1 MISPGSACLRA
12 KIEHALGRLVAAA
25 FAIVLLASP
34 LRADAQAGRP
44 PFSRVSATAYG
55 TVLDSCGVTQTAV
68 TISTFGTTDLENA
81 PNAAASVVVYR
92 FDRCKRSPVFAYGA
106 SRRCDLSVGAA
117 DGSRWPKSVTVSGQI
132 PLSVFTSSGHSRD
145 TARFELTLQWVN
157 APSGSSDENHSGA
170 AGDDLYDHSVD
181 TIGEM
186 TLPALGLRSFP
197 LPNGQMKFE
206 R

>member
-1 MISPGSACLRA
+1 MISPHLASLRA
-12 KIEHALGRLVAAA
+12 RIKHALGRLVPAA
-25 FAIVLLASP
+25 FAITLLTSS
-34 LRADAQAGRP
+34 LRADSQASQP
-44 PFSRVSATAYG
+44 SFSRVSATAYG

-68 TISTFGTTDLENA
+68 TISTFGTTDFKNA
-81 PNAAASVVVYR
+81 SNAAASVVVYR

-117 DGSRWPKSVTVSGQI
+117 DGSRWPESVTVSGQL
-132 PLSVFTSSGHSRD
+132 PLSVFTSSGNRRD
-145 TARFELTLQWVN
+145 AATFELTLHLVN
-157 APSGSSDENHSGA
+157 APPEH
-170 AGDDLYDHSVD
+170 GDDNQTGTAGNGLYDYSVD
-181 TIGEM
+181 TTGAM